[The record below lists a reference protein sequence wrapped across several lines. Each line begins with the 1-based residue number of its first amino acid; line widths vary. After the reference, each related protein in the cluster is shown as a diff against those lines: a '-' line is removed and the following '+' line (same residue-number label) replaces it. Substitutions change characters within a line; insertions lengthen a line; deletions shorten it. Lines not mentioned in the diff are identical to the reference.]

1 MMRTEKRDF
10 NKAAAKWDEE
20 PRRVKLAG
28 DVARAISEEVR
39 LTPDMD
45 VLDFGCGTG
54 LLSLNLLPSVRSV
67 TGVDSAQ
74 GMLSVLNSKIEALDL
89 SNVRTMHI
97 DIDKGDRLEGSYNL
111 VTSSMTLHHVKD
123 IKPLLDRFYR
133 ILVPAGY
140 LCIADLD
147 LDGGR
152 FHEDSTGVFHN
163 GFDRKELRQLL
174 VDAGFEDVRDR
185 TAASMTKQVA
195 GGEKGEFTIFL
206 VVGRKG

>member
-1 MMRTEKRDF
+1 MCGEKRDF
-10 NKAAAKWDEE
+10 NKVAAKWDEE

-74 GMLSVLNSKIEALDL
+74 GMLAVLKSKIEALEL
-89 SNVRTMHI
+89 SNVQTMHV

-111 VTSSMTLHHVKD
+111 ITSSMTLHHVKD
-123 IKPLLDRFYR
+123 IKPLLDQFYR
-133 ILVPAGY
+133 ILAPAGHLY
-140 LCIADLD
+140 IADLD
-147 LDGGR
+147 LDDGM

-163 GFDRKELRQLL
+163 GFDREELRQAF
-174 VDAGFEDVRDR
+174 VDAGFEDVRYR

-195 GGEKGEFTIFL
+195 GGEKREFTIGL
-206 VVGRKG
+206 AVGRKKQ

>member
-1 MMRTEKRDF
+1 MRTEKRDF